1 MTTATCTREC
11 FDSKSATLYKVGDIA
26 EVDETDGWVQ
36 NNFDV
41 PKTKKKAD
49 PDDSQGPKQPGKAKG
64 KPE

>member
-1 MTTATCTREC
+1 MKTATCTREC

-41 PKTKKKAD
+41 PKTKKKPE
-49 PDDSQGPKQPGKAKG
+49 PDAGAEPKKAGSTKG